1 MIVVVV
7 PSKAGVVVTPPRPK
21 PPRRVKDEA
30 ESERRI
36 AIYQQQRAVYEEAKR
51 ARKLSF
57 MQRKEE
63 PLEPKPPL
71 PKKPRK
77 PRDCKDERPRSDAVS
92 PCISSCWLSTRSR
105 CRHIRS

>member
-1 MIVVVV
+1 M
-7 PSKAGVVVTPPRPK
+7 PSTAVVVVTPPRPK

-36 AIYQQQRAVYEEAKR
+36 AIYQQQRAVYEEAMR

-57 MQRKEE
+57 MQRKQE

-77 PRDCKDERPRSDAVS
+77 PRSCKDEAEKRRRFAEYQQ
-92 PCISSCWLSTRSR
+92 LLAEYENF
-105 CRHIRS
+105 